1 MLAEK
6 IYKIQKELE
15 EKRQR
20 RLHLQLR
27 GTPGSPQGKAVI
39 SSCKYMNLKGV
50 PQLNFNFLRQVMS
63 KKNIAGENGL
73 VKAVIW
79 L

>member
-27 GTPGSPQGKAVI
+27 GTPGGSQGKAVI

-50 PQLNFNFLRQVMS
+50 ARLNFNFLRQVMS
-63 KKNIAGENGL
+63 KNIAGENGRL

-79 L
+79 F